1 MCLHGTLQCRLLCC
15 SVPVDQ
21 ISWGGDRRVCGH
33 FGSHFK
39 AEVWTGCLGN
49 EGVGGNVRGQCC
61 ECVADEPPVI
71 LPKPMR
77 LEGAEA
83 WLPSHQGQEGYFEL
97 PASHEYCDGRVQDDD
112 ECSGFN
118 LTCPTGSLSVPF
130 NQACWAAWGGGRM
143 AFSRLVGWRVPQ
155 STPTPMRVGA
165 ARATLIHGRQPPSAF
180 CRICE
185 STVTLTTTWWPK
197 EYIPLRKRAT
207 DASCVPPTTT
217 FTTLTFTTVTITT
230 VTTTTDP
237 FAGRAWET
245 VGGACRG
252 NTANDNAPQN
262 YEVLKVQSLESC
274 QAKCLAAF
282 PRCKG
287 VEYSEGRCEIWV
299 RPEGIFVAKDLTGFA
314 CFRFGWPTMYL
325 QPVDGGDGR
334 ACRGDRVTD
343 NQPEYYTV
351 TKTKF
356 LEDCKARCAA
366 APVCKGIEFS
376 LGRCEIWLRP
386 IHATSSL
393 QGFSCLRFQPPPE
406 WALAPLKI
414 CRRGHAFRFD
424 GGGGWGLQM
433 RHPPR
438 IEL

>member
-1 MCLHGTLQCRLLCC
+1 MDLVPCSLSASLGWPWLAATSTAPLVLDSFEGNRWGEGAALLMCLHGTLQCRLLCC

-185 STVTLTTTWWPK
+185 STVPWAK
-197 EYIPLRKRAT
+197 N
-207 DASCVPPTTT
+207 V
-217 FTTLTFTTVTITT
+217 
-230 VTTTTDP
+230 
-237 FAGRAWET
+237 
-245 VGGACRG
+245 
-252 NTANDNAPQN
+252 N
-262 YEVLKVQSLESC
+262 LE
-274 QAKCLAAF
+274 
-282 PRCKG
+282 P
-287 VEYSEGRCEIWV
+287 
-299 RPEGIFVAKDLTGFA
+299 
-314 CFRFGWPTMYL
+314 
-325 QPVDGGDGR
+325 
-334 ACRGDRVTD
+334 
-343 NQPEYYTV
+343 
-351 TKTKF
+351 
-356 LEDCKARCAA
+356 
-366 APVCKGIEFS
+366 
-376 LGRCEIWLRP
+376 
-386 IHATSSL
+386 
-393 QGFSCLRFQPPPE
+393 
-406 WALAPLKI
+406 
-414 CRRGHAFRFD
+414 
-424 GGGGWGLQM
+424 
-433 RHPPR
+433 
-438 IEL
+438 